1 MKYFTNLT
9 FATVYWTSHQCNENQ
24 QQYSFISF
32 EKYGLQ
38 VNLVLR
44 FDAEI
49 NSGNRLWP
57 VIHEKTD
64 TILRGVSKTEVIHLS
79 PLILE
84 VVWVDS

>member
-49 NSGNRLWP
+49 NSGNRLWR
-57 VIHEKTD
+57 VIREKTD

-79 PLILE
+79 PLISE
-84 VVWVDS
+84 VAWVDS